1 MSSSKV
7 CVLGGTGFVGSH
19 LVPRLHAA
27 GHRVTVLS
35 RHPHRHRA
43 LQVLPG
49 VTLRGCDVHDQRQ
62 LAAALAGHDAV
73 INLVGILNE
82 AGRDTFQR
90 VHVELGRKVVDACL
104 AQGVPRLLH
113 MSALHA
119 SPDGPSAY
127 LRSKA
132 AAEDYAHAA
141 AARGLA
147 VTSFRPS
154 VIFGPGDSFL
164 NRFARLLRLTPWVFP
179 LACPEARFQPVYVG
193 DVVQRMADCLDDPA
207 SAGQRIALCGPRVY
221 TLRAIVRYVADLLGL
236 RRRIIGLPDWASRL
250 QARLLGLL
258 PGKPFTL
265 DNYRSLSVDS
275 VCDAGTAPCPTALEA
290 VAPRY
295 VGRRD
300 REALLQH
307 FRRQAR
313 R

>member
-1 MSSSKV
+1 MASKV

-19 LVPRLHAA
+19 LVPRLHEA
-27 GHRVTVLS
+27 GWQVTVLT

-49 VTLRGCDVHDQRQ
+49 VTLRGADVHDPRQ
-62 LAAALAGHDAV
+62 LAAAFAGQDAV

-82 AGRDTFQR
+82 SGRDTFQR
-90 VHVELGRKVVDACL
+90 VHVELGRKVVDACRQ
-104 AQGVPRLLH
+104 QGVPRLLH
-113 MSALHA
+113 MSALNA
-119 SPDGPSAY
+119 DPQAPSAY

-141 AARGLA
+141 GGELA

-164 NRFARLLRLTPWVFP
+164 NRFARLLRLTPFIFP
-179 LACPEARFQPVYVG
+179 LACPRARFQPVYVG
-193 DVVQRMADCLDDPA
+193 DVARRMVDSLADPA
-207 SAGQRIALCGPRVY
+207 DHGRRIALCGPRVY
-221 TLRAIVRYVADLLGL
+221 TLEALVRYTAELAGL

-275 VCDAGTAPCPTALEA
+275 VCGPDTRPCPTALEA

-295 VGRRD
+295 IGPHQ
-300 REALLQH
+300 REAVLQR